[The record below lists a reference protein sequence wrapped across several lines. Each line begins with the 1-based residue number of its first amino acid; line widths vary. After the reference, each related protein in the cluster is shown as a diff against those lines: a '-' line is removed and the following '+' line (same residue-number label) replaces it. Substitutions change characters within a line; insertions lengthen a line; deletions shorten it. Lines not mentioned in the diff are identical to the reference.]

1 MRYTLFTQSSPR
13 QSWSEYANALLR
25 YDKQRG
31 GVVNQDGI
39 LYEMDPQ
46 HLKEGILV
54 GHDAKNARIYAI
66 PETHFAYNM
75 RLFYKISTECLETV
89 ADRDKLWAV
98 LDKTLRRSVLV

>member
-46 HLKEGILV
+46 
-54 GHDAKNARIYAI
+54 
-66 PETHFAYNM
+66 P
-75 RLFYKISTECLETV
+75 
-89 ADRDKLWAV
+89 
-98 LDKTLRRSVLV
+98 